1 MRGSY
6 IVQALEKERN
16 AVERKITDQQE
27 VQRQANDCMAY
38 KTGKQSEEQLANRID
53 QVDTQIGE
61 VGLMAVGPTAL
72 AGHLLGS

>member
-1 MRGSY
+1 M
-6 IVQALEKERN
+6 QALEKERN

-38 KTGKQSEEQLANRID
+38 KTGKHSEEQLASRID

-61 VGLMAVGPTAL
+61 VGPPAVWHTEL
-72 AGHLLGS
+72 ASHLLGS